1 MFFQGKSKSML
12 GWSDASVQNASSKPS
27 LAPEHQLAHC
37 WAALH
42 DLRTSVNRGCCLRTV
57 WPLAM
62 TRIRTGI
69 ARRPDGPEDANPMNR
84 RLPAEVVSRRKGENR
99 AHPGKAVKEE
109 VAPSHL
115 STDLKQVLAMKPEG
129 RSKWLAKAVQQA
141 HPQDGRLSPKS
152 IYDIIAHAKFAN
164 DLNEKVGQRMYRVL
178 HANLSLFST
187 KQQKFLEKECALAK
201 QFAVAAFAPAPGAEE
216 EDTTA
221 ADAMEDMM
229 ARCRAFVRERQSE
242 RGERN
247 LEGDEAEAEAAEAAE
262 IPPGGAPQAPQAP
275 DAKQAQATQDEAA
288 ELREANA
295 EPPFEQPISQ
305 AEPQKEAD
313 GHLTRASKSRSR
325 SRSSPS
331 KTKDAT
337 AGSEEKDVKD
347 AKDEASKLKKA
358 SKPESKENGKGK
370 TSEKPKSKEGKDT
383 KDTKAS
389 DKAKKS
395 KDEVSRNRSRETKT
409 KNAKSSKEKAKES
422 RRRENHKRRSS
433 SSRSSRGRAR
443 DESESSRSRRRS
455 DKRRGK
461 SRNSSDSS
469 FVSRKRGR
477 SSSRPKRRR

>member
-275 DAKQAQATQDEAA
+275 DAKQAQATQDEA
-288 ELREANA
+288 NA

-331 KTKDAT
+331 KTKAQGASMDAT

>member
-1 MFFQGKSKSML
+1 
-12 GWSDASVQNASSKPS
+12 
-27 LAPEHQLAHC
+27 
-37 WAALH
+37 
-42 DLRTSVNRGCCLRTV
+42 
-57 WPLAM
+57 M

-115 STDLKQVLAMKPEG
+115 STDLKQVLAMKPEA

-164 DLNEKVGQRMYRVL
+164 DLNEKMGQRMYRVL

-201 QFAVAAFAPAPGAEE
+201 QFAVAAFAPVPGAEE

-247 LEGDEAEAEAAEAAE
+247 IQEGEEAEAEAAEAAE
-262 IPPGGAPQAPQAP
+262 IPPVGTPQALQAP
-275 DAKQAQATQDEAA
+275 DAKQATQDEA
-288 ELREANA
+288 NA
-295 EPPFEQPISQ
+295 ETPFEQPISQ
-305 AEPQKEAD
+305 AEPQKEVEAD
-313 GHLTRASKSRSR
+313 GPLTRASKSRSR

-331 KTKDAT
+331 KTKAQGVSMDAT
-337 AGSEEKDVKD
+337 AGSQEKDVKD

-395 KDEVSRNRSRETKT
+395 KDEVSRDQSRDTKT
-409 KNAKSSKEKAKES
+409 KNAKSYKEKAKES
-422 RRRENHKRRSS
+422 RRRENHK
-433 SSRSSRGRAR
+433 RGRAR

-461 SRNSSDSS
+461 KSRNSSDSSS

-477 SSSRPKRRR
+477 SSSSRPRRR

>member
-1 MFFQGKSKSML
+1 
-12 GWSDASVQNASSKPS
+12 
-27 LAPEHQLAHC
+27 
-37 WAALH
+37 
-42 DLRTSVNRGCCLRTV
+42 
-57 WPLAM
+57 M

-115 STDLKQVLAMKPEG
+115 STDLKQVLAMKPEA

-164 DLNEKVGQRMYRVL
+164 DLNEKMGQRMYRVL

-201 QFAVAAFAPAPGAEE
+201 QFAVAAFAPVPGAEE

-247 LEGDEAEAEAAEAAE
+247 IQEGATTSNGEEAEAEAAEAAE
-262 IPPGGAPQAPQAP
+262 IPPVGTPQALQAP
-275 DAKQAQATQDEAA
+275 DAKQATQDEAA

-295 EPPFEQPISQ
+295 ETPFEQPISQ
-305 AEPQKEAD
+305 AEPQKEVEAD
-313 GHLTRASKSRSR
+313 GPLTRASKSRSR

-337 AGSEEKDVKD
+337 AGSQEKDVKD

-395 KDEVSRNRSRETKT
+395 KDEVSRDQSRDTKT
-409 KNAKSSKEKAKES
+409 KNAKSYKEKAKES
-422 RRRENHKRRSS
+422 RRRENHK
-433 SSRSSRGRAR
+433 RGRAR

-461 SRNSSDSS
+461 KSRNSSDSSS

-477 SSSRPKRRR
+477 SSSSRPRRR

>member
-1 MFFQGKSKSML
+1 
-12 GWSDASVQNASSKPS
+12 
-27 LAPEHQLAHC
+27 
-37 WAALH
+37 
-42 DLRTSVNRGCCLRTV
+42 
-57 WPLAM
+57 M

-115 STDLKQVLAMKPEG
+115 STDLKQVLAMKPEA

-164 DLNEKVGQRMYRVL
+164 DLNEKMGQRMYRVL

-201 QFAVAAFAPAPGAEE
+201 QFAVAAFAPVPGAEE

-247 LEGDEAEAEAAEAAE
+247 IQEGEEAEAEAAEAAE
-262 IPPGGAPQAPQAP
+262 IPPVGTPQALQAP
-275 DAKQAQATQDEAA
+275 DAKQATQDEAA

-295 EPPFEQPISQ
+295 ETPFEQPISQ
-305 AEPQKEAD
+305 AEPQKEVEAD
-313 GHLTRASKSRSR
+313 GPLTRASKSRSR

-337 AGSEEKDVKD
+337 AGSQEKDVKD

-395 KDEVSRNRSRETKT
+395 KDEVSRDQSRETKT
-409 KNAKSSKEKAKES
+409 KNAKSYKEKAKES
-422 RRRENHKRRSS
+422 RRRENHKRRSGS
-433 SSRSSRGRAR
+433 SQSSRGRAR

-461 SRNSSDSS
+461 KSRNSSDSSS

-477 SSSRPKRRR
+477 SSSSRPRRR